1 MGGKDHLS
9 GMGSTAGSGS
19 GSGSGP
25 GSGAGTGSSS
35 GSGELGNGTKSSSSS
50 SSTSTHHRPTF
61 IHSSTSYAD
70 HHRHSASS
78 SSMSSLASAS
88 ATATASASASA
99 PSNLK
104 SFQSKT
110 KTKSSYYDIPS
121 NYHNKQQQ
129 QQQQQHSQNYQ
140 YSNEYEVDYEYDYPA
155 SKESYPPSDRPTA
168 SRNQNSGA
176 RFGELQMHHIH
187 LPTDSRD
194 RYTTSNSNSIR
205 GTIERTLAIIKEK
218 SACACSC
225 SGEGGLGKGMMM
237 GWIVTTVVV
246 LVILAWWRGE
256 LFEALDNLSKELA
269 SMGHEGKA
277 IIFILILITT
287 IPPVPLYSTLIVLSG
302 YTFGVW
308 DGFVVSYAASLVGA
322 VLVFVV
328 SRCWL
333 KDVITKSLAHSPT
346 SISILNILPSNPHLL
361 LLIRIAPYPYN
372 LLNVILASS
381 PTLTLRTYTGCTAI
395 SLCKLVLHTW
405 IGAGIHDLSASYGHG
420 TGDSS
425 KSVVGG
431 DDEDEG
437 QDKGPDGQWPYPFPS
452 PSHHPSHGH
461 GHGHGHGHAHPPM
474 ETSREDVKAYSTWIG
489 IILCI
494 GLFFYLTHLAKKA
507 LKKAQEEQ
515 EAMEREMREGG
526 DGSGVGLLSGRDSE
540 EV

>member
-1 MGGKDHLS
+1 M
-9 GMGSTAGSGS
+9 
-19 GSGSGP
+19 
-25 GSGAGTGSSS
+25 
-35 GSGELGNGTKSSSSS
+35 SSSSS
-50 SSTSTHHRPTF
+50 
-61 IHSSTSYAD
+61 A
-70 HHRHSASS
+70 SASS
-78 SSMSSLASAS
+78 KVTQMQ
-88 ATATASASASA
+88 TQ
-99 PSNLK
+99 NNK
-104 SFQSKT
+104 I
-110 KTKSSYYDIPS
+110 KSSYSDAPLS
-121 NYHNKQQQ
+121 HN
-129 QQQQQHSQNYQ
+129 Q
-140 YSNEYEVDYEYDYPA
+140 YTQDYEYSNGYDHDDYDYPV
-155 SKESYPPSDRPTA
+155 SKESYPPSDRPLG
-168 SRNQNSGA
+168 SGRNQLGGPATGNGPSSS

-187 LPTDSRD
+187 LPTDSRE
-194 RYTTSNSNSIR
+194 RFGNGNGNSNITS
-205 GTIERTLAIIKEK
+205 TIERIWVKIREK
-218 SACACSC
+218 SVCACSC
-225 SGEGGLGKGMMM
+225 SGEGGLGKAMMI

-246 LVILAWWRGE
+246 LAVLAWWRGE

-322 VLVFVV
+322 VMVFVV

-405 IGAGIHDLSASYGHG
+405 IGAGVHDLSASYGHG
-420 TGDSS
+420 GAAAGDGS
-425 KSVVGG
+425 KNVSEGLG
-431 DDEDEG
+431 DDSGTDEDES
-437 QDKGPDGQWPYPFPS
+437 WPHPFPP
-452 PSHHPSHGH
+452 PSHHHPHPYHHVYGH
-461 GHGHGHGHAHPPM
+461 GHGHGQGHPPM
-474 ETSREDVKAYSTWIG
+474 DSSREDVKAYSTWIG
-489 IILCI
+489 IFLCV

-515 EAMEREMREGG
+515 EDRERAMREGG
-526 DGSGVGLLSGRDSE
+526 DGSGIGLLSGRESE